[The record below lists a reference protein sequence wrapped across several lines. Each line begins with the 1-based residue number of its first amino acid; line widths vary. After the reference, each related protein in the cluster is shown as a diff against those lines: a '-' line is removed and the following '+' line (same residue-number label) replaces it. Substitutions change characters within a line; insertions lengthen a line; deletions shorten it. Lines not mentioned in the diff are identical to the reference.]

1 MSGHFVVGFL
11 NRDVEKEYQ
20 KLDGSQRRLVRI
32 AVAKLKTR
40 ADEIGTPLHGELA
53 GCKKIKWRNAGLR
66 MVFRIREEPQAAR
79 LLVGDERIVEIAEI
93 VAIGRRDRSEVYKM
107 AAGRLSKRPAMVEYD
122 GTLR

>member
-53 GCKKIKWRNAGLR
+53 GCNKIKWRNAGLR
-66 MVFRIREEPQAAR
+66 MVFRIRED
-79 LLVGDERIVEIAEI
+79 GMVEIAEI
-93 VAIGRRDRSEVYKM
+93 VAIGRRDRSEVYKT
-107 AAGRLSKRPAMVEYD
+107 AVGRLSKQSAMVEYD

>member
-66 MVFRIREEPQAAR
+66 MVFRIRED
-79 LLVGDERIVEIAEI
+79 GMVEIAEI
-93 VAIGRRDRSEVYKM
+93 VAIGGAIVPRSIRR
-107 AAGRLSKRPAMVEYD
+107 P
-122 GTLR
+122 

>member
-11 NRDVEKEYQ
+11 NREVEKEYQ

-53 GCKKIKWRNAGLR
+53 GCKKIKWRNAGLK
-66 MVFRIREEPQAAR
+66 MVFRIRED
-79 LLVGDERIVEIAEI
+79 GMVEIAEI
-93 VAIGRRDRSEVYKM
+93 VALARRDCFEVYKT
-107 AAGRLSKRPAMVEYD
+107 AVGRLSKQPAMVEYD

>member
-20 KLDGSQRRLVRI
+20 KLDGSQRRLVNI

-66 MVFRIREEPQAAR
+66 MVFRIRED
-79 LLVGDERIVEIAEI
+79 GMVEIAEI
-93 VAIGRRDRSEVYKM
+93 VAIGRRDRSEVYKT
-107 AAGRLSKRPAMVEYD
+107 AVGRGSVEKVGVAPD
-122 GTLR
+122 PK

>member
-66 MVFRIREEPQAAR
+66 MVFRIRED
-79 LLVGDERIVEIAEI
+79 GMVEIAEI
-93 VAIGRRDRSEVYKM
+93 DR
-107 AAGRLSKRPAMVEYD
+107 VENV
-122 GTLR
+122 GVRVTP

>member
-40 ADEIGTPLHGELA
+40 ADEIGMPLHGELA
-53 GCKKIKWRNAGLR
+53 GCKKIKW
-66 MVFRIREEPQAAR
+66 
-79 LLVGDERIVEIAEI
+79 
-93 VAIGRRDRSEVYKM
+93 
-107 AAGRLSKRPAMVEYD
+107 
-122 GTLR
+122 

>member
-66 MVFRIREEPQAAR
+66 MVFRIRED
-79 LLVGDERIVEIAEI
+79 GTVEIAEI
-93 VAIGRRDRSEVYKM
+93 VAIGRRDRSEVY
-107 AAGRLSKRPAMVEYD
+107 
-122 GTLR
+122 

>member
-40 ADEIGTPLHGELA
+40 ADEIGTLLHGELA
-53 GCKKIKWRNAGLR
+53 GCKKIKWRNAGLK
-66 MVFRIREEPQAAR
+66 MVFRIRED
-79 LLVGDERIVEIAEI
+79 GMVEIAEI
-93 VAIGRRDRSEVYKM
+93 VAIGRRDRSEVYKT
-107 AAGRLSKRPAMVEYD
+107 AVGRLSKQPAMVEYD
-122 GTLR
+122 GALR

>member
-40 ADEIGTPLHGELA
+40 ADEIGTRFTASSPAVKRLNGGMRDSEWFFES
-53 GCKKIKWRNAGLR
+53 GRTERLR
-66 MVFRIREEPQAAR
+66 LPR
-79 LLVGDERIVEIAEI
+79 LWQ
-93 VAIGRRDRSEVYKM
+93 
-107 AAGRLSKRPAMVEYD
+107 
-122 GTLR
+122 

>member
-66 MVFRIREEPQAAR
+66 MVFRIRED
-79 LLVGDERIVEIAEI
+79 GTVEIA
-93 VAIGRRDRSEVYKM
+93 RSWQ
-107 AAGRLSKRPAMVEYD
+107 
-122 GTLR
+122 

>member
-40 ADEIGTPLHGELA
+40 ADEIGTPLHGTVKILSQIDLA
-53 GCKKIKWRNAGLR
+53 VSGPVL
-66 MVFRIREEPQAAR
+66 F
-79 LLVGDERIVEIAEI
+79 
-93 VAIGRRDRSEVYKM
+93 
-107 AAGRLSKRPAMVEYD
+107 
-122 GTLR
+122 

>member
-40 ADEIGTPLHGELA
+40 ADEIGTPLRGELA

-66 MVFRIREEPQAAR
+66 MVFRIREDGT
-79 LLVGDERIVEIAEI
+79 VDIAEI
-93 VAIGRRDRSEVYKM
+93 VAIGRRDRSEVYKT
-107 AAGRLSKRPAMVEYD
+107 AAARLSKRPAMVEYD

>member
-53 GCKKIKWRNAGLR
+53 GCKKIKWRNAGLK
-66 MVFRIREEPQAAR
+66 MVFRIRED
-79 LLVGDERIVEIAEI
+79 GMVEIAEI
-93 VAIGRRDRSEVYKM
+93 VAIGRRDRSEVYKT
-107 AAGRLSKRPAMVEYD
+107 AVGRLSKQPAVVSRK
-122 GTLR
+122 LV

>member
-40 ADEIGTPLHGELA
+40 ADEIGTA
-53 GCKKIKWRNAGLR
+53 SRR
-66 MVFRIREEPQAAR
+66 AR
-79 LLVGDERIVEIAEI
+79 
-93 VAIGRRDRSEVYKM
+93 
-107 AAGRLSKRPAMVEYD
+107 RLQKD
-122 GTLR
+122 

>member
-32 AVAKLKTR
+32 AVAILKTR

-53 GCKKIKWRNAGLR
+53 GCKKIKWRNAGLK
-66 MVFRIREEPQAAR
+66 MVFRIRED
-79 LLVGDERIVEIAEI
+79 GMVEIAEI
-93 VAIGRRDRSEVYKM
+93 VAIGRRDRYEAVSYTH
-107 AAGRLSKRPAMVEYD
+107 L
-122 GTLR
+122 TLPTI

>member
-40 ADEIGTPLHGELA
+40 ADEIGTPLHGVLE

-66 MVFRIREEPQAAR
+66 MVFRIRED
-79 LLVGDERIVEIAEI
+79 GMVEIAEI
-93 VAIGRRDRSEVYKM
+93 VAIGRRDRSEVYKT
-107 AAGRLSKRPAMVEYD
+107 AAGRLSKQPAMVEYD

>member
-66 MVFRIREEPQAAR
+66 MVFRIRED
-79 LLVGDERIVEIAEI
+79 GTVEIAEI
-93 VAIGRRDRSEVYKM
+93 VAIGR
-107 AAGRLSKRPAMVEYD
+107 PAP
-122 GTLR
+122 

>member
-66 MVFRIREEPQAAR
+66 MVFRIRED
-79 LLVGDERIVEIAEI
+79 GTVEIAEI
-93 VAIGRRDRSEVYKM
+93 VAIGRRDRS
-107 AAGRLSKRPAMVEYD
+107 
-122 GTLR
+122 

>member
-40 ADEIGTPLHGELA
+40 ADEIGMPLHGELA

-66 MVFRIREEPQAAR
+66 MVFRIRED
-79 LLVGDERIVEIAEI
+79 GMVEIAEI
-93 VAIGRRDRSEVYKM
+93 VAIERRDRSEVYKT
-107 AAGRLSKRPAMVEYD
+107 AAEADCQSGLPWLNTTEP
-122 GTLR
+122 

>member
-66 MVFRIREEPQAAR
+66 MVFRIRED
-79 LLVGDERIVEIAEI
+79 GTVEIAEI
-93 VAIGRRDRSEVYKM
+93 VAIGRRDRSEV
-107 AAGRLSKRPAMVEYD
+107 
-122 GTLR
+122 

>member
-66 MVFRIREEPQAAR
+66 MVFRIRED
-79 LLVGDERIVEIAEI
+79 GMVEIAEI
-93 VAIGRRDRSEVYKM
+93 VAREQKLREEIDRII
-107 AAGRLSKRPAMVEYD
+107 VEIE
-122 GTLR
+122 GGK

>member
-66 MVFRIREEPQAAR
+66 MVFRIRED
-79 LLVGDERIVEIAEI
+79 GMVEIAEI
-93 VAIGRRDRSEVYKM
+93 VAIGRRDRSEVYKT
-107 AAGRLSKRPAMVEYD
+107 AVGRRH
-122 GTLR
+122 G

>member
-40 ADEIGTPLHGELA
+40 ADEIGTPLHGEPV

-66 MVFRIREEPQAAR
+66 MVFRIRED
-79 LLVGDERIVEIAEI
+79 GMVEIAEI
-93 VAIGRRDRSEVYKM
+93 VAVARRDRSEVYKT
-107 AAGRLSKRPAMVEYD
+107 AVGRLSKQPAMVEYD

>member
-20 KLDGSQRRLVRI
+20 KLDGSQRRLVCI
-32 AVAKLKTR
+32 AVAKLRTR

-53 GCKKIKWRNAGLR
+53 GCKKIKWRKA
-66 MVFRIREEPQAAR
+66 FRIRED
-79 LLVGDERIVEIAEI
+79 GTVEIAEI
-93 VAIGRRDRSEVYKM
+93 VAIGRRDRSEVYKT
-107 AAGRLSKRPAMVEYD
+107 AAKRLSKRPAMVEYD

>member
-40 ADEIGTPLHGELA
+40 ADEIGTPLHGELV

-66 MVFRIREEPQAAR
+66 MVFRIRED
-79 LLVGDERIVEIAEI
+79 GMVEIAEI
-93 VAIGRRDRSEVYKM
+93 VAIGRRNRSEVYKT
-107 AAGRLSKRPAMVEYD
+107 AARRLSKQPSMVEYD
-122 GTLR
+122 GALR